1 MADLP
6 DDLNFGVN
14 MADPSAEVGGTN
26 YNPPEP
32 VRKDRPATTD

>member
-14 MADPSAEVGGTN
+14 MADPSPQVGGN

-32 VRKDRPATTD
+32 VKS